1 MDREPRGG
9 GPLTAPEEG
18 TAPRGAPSG
27 SGGGAPVPL
36 HCLDCPMWYGAED
49 DGWGPC
55 SIKHQRGDVRFLTFG
70 GHLCDEGYVPPP
82 NATRGTLPR

>member
-1 MDREPRGG
+1 MSAPDETAGARTEPGRSPGG
-9 GPLTAPEEG
+9 T
-18 TAPRGAPSG
+18 
-27 SGGGAPVPL
+27 PVTL

-70 GHLCDEGYVPPP
+70 AHLCDEGYVPPP
-82 NATRGTLPR
+82 HATRGTLPR